1 MINQLL
7 VGLVAIDA
15 ELGRDDHNSTP
26 TSAIGRSW
34 NHLMSELTFEP
45 DSTDGENSNKIK
57 MVMINFILFL

>member
-1 MINQLL
+1 VAMINQLL

-26 TSAIGRSW
+26 PNQIQP
-34 NHLMSELTFEP
+34 MV
-45 DSTDGENSNKIK
+45 SNKIK